1 MVRATIVASIANV
14 CFAACMSLLSA
25 QEPVTVDFVK
35 DVRPIFQEHCY
46 ACHSGDQPSSS
57 LRLDHKASAF
67 SGGELYGTKLIQE
80 SSDDSLLLQ
89 VISDQSH
96 ETHMP
101 PDGPPLSPDE
111 IDIIRRWLEQG
122 AQWPDGID
130 EVEIADPLDH
140 WAFQPP
146 RDTTVASLLGDWS
159 KHGQFMARA
168 RSPLDLFIAKQLD
181 NVGLKHSPE
190 ASRRAWLKRVTLDLT
205 GLPPSWDEIVAFDSS
220 TDADAYEQV
229 VERLL
234 ASPRYGER
242 FAQHWLD
249 VVRYADTHGF
259 EVNTERPNAW
269 PYRDYVIESFNN
281 DTPYDSFIQQQIAG
295 DSTGHD
301 AATGFLI
308 TASVLLPG
316 QIGQDEPSKRLAR
329 QDALDEIV
337 VNIGQTFLGLSI
349 GCARCHNHKFDPVS
363 QVDYF
368 GMQAFVAGVEYED
381 RIIKDADADER
392 ASDLR
397 VRFAELNRRLAEHVP
412 LFQSGAQRPS
422 VNARHNIDRFPSRRV
437 DRVRFTVLATN
448 RLEPCIDELQIFDSH
463 GMNVARATDRVKVI
477 ASGSNTTP
485 DRHELRFVNDGQ
497 FGNSRSWMSNEV
509 GGGWIEIQLGEAT
522 EVERVDWGRDR
533 FREYSDRLPIQY
545 RIEGALGDDNWF
557 LLSDHTDRAQYDEG
571 GPQYPI
577 IQVEGLQ
584 SSELQIDVMQQEYDV
599 ILAEIRS
606 NPDGG
611 RPVFA
616 GVFRNP
622 DDIRLLRR
630 GDPEQPQQP
639 VPPSIPN
646 IFGNL
651 GLDSAVSEI
660 ERRRTLAAWIA
671 SKENPLT
678 ARVMVNRIWQSHFG
692 VGLVETSND
701 FGRNGSPPSHLE
713 LLDYLADRFQ
723 RSGWSIKA
731 MHREIVLSSTYRQS
745 SVPHEAGNNLD
756 SEVRL
761 LWRYPMRRLE
771 GETLRDSLLAST
783 GQLSLT
789 MGGSGFDL
797 FDKRGG
803 LTGFEPIEKLL
814 GTNNRRMI
822 FAHRVRRE
830 RDAVF
835 GAFDCPDGG
844 QSLPIRR
851 ESTTPIQAL
860 NLLNSSIVL
869 EVSSSLDKS
878 IVSSSTSDAVDS
890 DKTVSNISEI
900 YKRILGRFPSAQE
913 IEIARPYVSQHGLA
927 LLCRALFN
935 SNEYLYLH

>member
-1 MVRATIVASIANV
+1 MVRAAFATFLANV
-14 CFAACMSLLSA
+14 CFAASMSLLSA
-25 QEPVTVDFVK
+25 QELATVDFVK

-57 LRLDHKASAF
+57 LRLDHKVSAF

-80 SSDDSLLLQ
+80 RSDDSLLWQ

-101 PDGPPLSPDE
+101 PDGPPLTPDE
-111 IDIIRRWLEQG
+111 IDIIRRWLEHG
-122 AQWPDGID
+122 APWPDGID
-130 EVEIADPLDH
+130 EVEIADPRDH

-146 RDTTVASLLGDWS
+146 RVTTVSDLLEDWS
-159 KHGQFMARA
+159 DYGEVTAWART
-168 RSPLDLFIAKQLD
+168 PIDLFIAKKL
-181 NVGLKHSPE
+181 NSLGLKHSPE

-205 GLPPSWDEIVAFDSS
+205 GLPPSWDEIVAFESS
-220 TDADAYEQV
+220 KDTDAYEQV

-269 PYRDYVIESFNN
+269 PYRDYVIEAFNN
-281 DTPYDSFIQQQIAG
+281 DTPYDSFIEQQIAG

-381 RIIKDADADER
+381 RTIKDADSHRR
-392 ASDLR
+392 AADLR
-397 VRFAELNRRLAEHVP
+397 ARLAQLNRHLADHVP
-412 LFQSGAQRPS
+412 LFQSGVQRPS
-422 VNARHNIDRFPSRRV
+422 VNARHNVDRFPARRV

-448 RLEPCIDELQIFDSH
+448 RLEPCIDELQIIDSQ
-463 GMNVARATDRVKVI
+463 GTNLALVTDRVKVI
-477 ASGSNTTP
+477 ASGSNTAP
-485 DRHELRFVNDGQ
+485 DRHELRFVNDGM

-509 GGGWIEIQLGEAT
+509 GGGWIEVQLAEAT
-522 EVERVDWGRDR
+522 MVERVDWGRDR
-533 FREYSDRLPIQY
+533 FREYADRLPIQY
-545 RIEGALGDDNWF
+545 RIEGALGDDDWF
-557 LLSDHTDRAQYDEG
+557 LLSDHTDRADYDENG
-571 GPQYPI
+571 LQYPI
-577 IQVEGLQ
+577 ILSEGSK
-584 SSELQIDVMQQEYDV
+584 SSESQIASLQQDYDA
-599 ILAEIRS
+599 LHAEIRS
-606 NPDGG
+606 NPEGG

-616 GVFRNP
+616 GIFRNP

-639 VPPSIPN
+639 VPPSIPS

-651 GLDSAVSEI
+651 DLDSAVSEL
-660 ERRRTLAAWIA
+660 ERRKALAAWIA
-671 SKENPLT
+671 SEENPLT
-678 ARVMVNRIWQSHFG
+678 ARVMANRIWQSHFG

-713 LLDYLADRFQ
+713 LLDYLADQFQ
-723 RSGWSIKA
+723 RSAWSIKS
-731 MHREIVLSSTYRQS
+731 MHREIVLSATYRQS
-745 SVPHEAGNNLD
+745 SVPHEEGNNQD

-783 GQLSLT
+783 GQLALT

-822 FAHRVRRE
+822 FSHRVRRE

-860 NLLNSSIVL
+860 NLLNSPIVL
-869 EVSSSLDKS
+869 ELSSRLAESIASSNASDDSKSDDTASL
-878 IVSSSTSDAVDS
+878 ITEV
-890 DKTVSNISEI
+890 
-900 YKRILGRFPSAQE
+900 YKQILGRLPSSQE
-913 IEIARPYVSQHGLA
+913 IEIASPFVRQHGLA